1 MMPVDV
7 DYVPRGLPT
16 RVILAD
22 ALRTVRRIMGMEV
35 AFVSEFTDGERVFRE
50 VDSDPDFTP
59 ICVGDGDPL
68 EESYCQRVVDGR
80 LPEIIPDAT
89 ANAEACTLAA
99 TRALPVGAHLS
110 VPLRFPEAD
119 RVFGTFCC
127 FSREADESLN
137 ERDLNTMRLFADF
150 LGQLLERREAEN
162 LELEALR
169 QDLQAVIDTGSFRTV
184 FQPIVDT
191 RAGRV
196 AGFEALTRFPEA
208 MGRAP
213 DIVFAEAASVG
224 LEEALEDRTLRSAL
238 THLPALP
245 EDAYL
250 SLNSSPPC
258 VLDGSVLAAVED
270 APLERLVLEV
280 TEHSSIEDYSALAAA
295 LAPLRE
301 RGMRVAVDD
310 AGAGYAS
317 FRHILKLRP
326 DFIKLD
332 RALTRRVDE
341 DDSRRALAAALVTFA
356 GETGSR
362 IIAEGVETEAQRET
376 LADLGVGLMQGYLF
390 GRPGPLQTA

>member
-1 MMPVDV
+1 M
-7 DYVPRGLPT
+7 
-16 RVILAD
+16 
-22 ALRTVRRIMGMEV
+22 
-35 AFVSEFTDGERVFRE
+35 
-50 VDSDPDFTP
+50 
-59 ICVGDGDPL
+59 
-68 EESYCQRVVDGR
+68 
-80 LPEIIPDAT
+80 
-89 ANAEACTLAA
+89 
-99 TRALPVGAHLS
+99 
-110 VPLRFPEAD
+110 
-119 RVFGTFCC
+119 
-127 FSREADESLN
+127 
-137 ERDLNTMRLFADF
+137 
-150 LGQLLERREAEN
+150 
-162 LELEALR
+162 
-169 QDLQAVIDTGSFRTV
+169 
-184 FQPIVDT
+184 
-191 RAGRV
+191 
-196 AGFEALTRFPEA
+196 
-208 MGRAP
+208 
-213 DIVFAEAASVG
+213 G